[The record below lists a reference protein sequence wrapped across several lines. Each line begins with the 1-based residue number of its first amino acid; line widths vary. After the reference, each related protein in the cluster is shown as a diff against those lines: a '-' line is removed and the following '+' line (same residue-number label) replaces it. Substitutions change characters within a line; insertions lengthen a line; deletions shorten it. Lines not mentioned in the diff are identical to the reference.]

1 MKTQINET
9 KRMQQLAGVIN
20 EIETNYPSL
29 LEVIKDGYYCFEN
42 ADEFEFYTKE
52 EINVFSHPFV
62 VGDVWKFMTEETNNS
77 NYDPEIPSYEC
88 IKGKQKGETWEVE
101 DILDNNKAKKFFKVV
116 QQ

>member
-1 MKTQINET
+1 MKQINET

-42 ADEFEFYTKE
+42 ADEFEYYTKE

-62 VGDVWKFMTEETNNS
+62 VGDVWKLITDDGS
-77 NYDPEIPSYEC
+77 LPYYEC
-88 IKGKQKGETWEVE
+88 IEGKQKGKDWDAD
-101 DILDNNKAKKFFKVV
+101 DINDNNKAKKFFKVV